1 MAQVEE
7 NLDGLVALLAQPEN
21 GRASSVASAKPYSWQ
36 QPVHVDRRNILTPR
50 SNDGVRRHIVSDY
63 ENEFSPGDPHH
74 PPTPNSKLEHEARTA
89 DVRQVP
95 QKAPAPQAQISY
107 EEDVNKGFANHL
119 IDNVESEILLNEFR
133 SMSDFFPFA
142 AIPLSTTAQQMS
154 LEKPMLLL
162 AILVTAS
169 CKNRPLQIALER
181 QFRQELA
188 NKVIIQAQKSLDFL
202 QSILVYLA
210 W

>member
-1 MAQVEE
+1 MEE
-7 NLDGLVALLAQPEN
+7 KLDGLVALLAQPEID
-21 GRASSVASAKPYSWQ
+21 RASSVASATPYSGQ
-36 QPVHVDRRNILTPR
+36 QPLHVDQRNILTPR
-50 SNDGVRRHIVSDY
+50 SNDGVRRQIASDY
-63 ENEFSPGDPHH
+63 ENEFSPADSHRS
-74 PPTPNSKLEHEARTA
+74 PTPNSNLEQDLYHARTA
-89 DVRQVP
+89 DAREVP
-95 QKAPAPQAQISY
+95 QKAPAPQARISH
-107 EEDVNKGFANHL
+107 EEDVNKGFANRL
-119 IDNVESEILLNEFR
+119 IGNVESEILLNEFR

-142 AIPLSTTAQQMS
+142 ALPLSATVQQMS

-181 QFRQELA
+181 EFRQELA
-188 NKVIIQAQKSLDFL
+188 NRMIIQAQKSLDLL